1 MSQGKKADRLSP
13 KADDWR
19 KKLKSKRQKKDKKI
33 KTIKITK
40 QQ

>member
-19 KKLKSKRQKKDKKI
+19 KKLKSKRQKKQKN

>member
-19 KKLKSKRQKKDKKI
+19 KKPKSKRQKKQKN